1 MYFSNACLVEA
12 PPSIVFQSP
21 LLHYLPSSF
30 TLATQF
36 FRSSYKLFYLLHLLH
51 SHAFYNNTDSTSWS
65 SPKSVSMS
73 VCSKAILPD
82 GRSKKIRLL
91 GHCSNFSSSPVGV
104 ETCQVKI
111 GVTILNT
118 LEINCRNKE
127 MRARP
132 LRAKL

>member
-1 MYFSNACLVEA
+1 MNFCTHNNRERQMYFSNACLVEA

-21 LLHYLPSSF
+21 LLHYPQASLWQRSF
-30 TLATQF
+30 SGQAT
-36 FRSSYKLFYLLHLLH
+36 SFYLLHLLH

-118 LEINCRNKE
+118 LEIN
-127 MRARP
+127 
-132 LRAKL
+132 